1 MAEEDV
7 QAVEVQNKEEMAK
20 SIADKI
26 TNQQQSTFNA
36 LSQSAISTTQSTTQ
50 SMDGLFISIENK
62 VAQVHQQLKSGEAM
76 VFFSELHE
84 SVTIISKAEFI
95 ALQADPEYQASFND

>member
-1 MAEEDV
+1 MGFFICLSRLIEELNGE
-7 QAVEVQNKEEMAK
+7 QEV
-20 SIADKI
+20 
-26 TNQQQSTFNA
+26 
-36 LSQSAISTTQSTTQ
+36 
-50 SMDGLFISIENK
+50 SIENK

-84 SVTIISKAEFI
+84 SVTIISKAEFV